1 MELIQYTPELSAHIA
16 PGEAI
21 DHDHSPVRGIAARL
35 TVDHPHAYSCAKGSF
50 WLVRDTITHSAD
62 ADREQPAFSMRSEFN
77 ELNYP
82 VLYAEPHPIV
92 PNAPQAAPDRAH
104 LGQTLP
110 TEL

>member
-1 MELIQYTPELSAHIA
+1 MELIQHTPELSAHIA

-35 TVDHPHAYSCAKGSF
+35 TADHPNAYSYAKASF
-50 WLVRDTITHSAD
+50 GPVRGTIAHSAD
-62 ADREQPAFSMRSEFN
+62 ADREQPAFVMCPEFN
-77 ELNYP
+77 EMNYP
-82 VLYAEPHPIV
+82 VLYAAPHPVV